1 MLAFDLNEDPGTG
14 NLSARAY
21 VASIVGPRR
30 IAHGQRVVKR
40 LPIGGAQPQSVAKN
54 GTPSKTVTY
63 FEIWLPQRSL
73 ALPGGGVLAT
83 FSSSPNSGE
92 SSFQLILNAAQRYTG
107 VLLADDQLYAAALT
121 DAAGGALT
129 ADVAVVVST
138 VVF

>member
-1 MLAFDLNEDPGTG
+1 MLFDLNEDPGTG

-30 IAHGQRVVKR
+30 ITHGQRVVKR
-40 LPIGGAQPQSVAKN
+40 LPFGGSQPLPVAKN

-73 ALPGGGVLAT
+73 ALPGGGVLAA
-83 FSSSPNSGE
+83 FSASPNSGE
-92 SSFQLILNAAQRYTG
+92 SSFQIVLNATQRYTG
-107 VLLADDQLYAAALT
+107 VLLADDQLYGAALL

-129 ADVAVVVST
+129 AEVAVVVST